1 MHPSEA
7 IKGVSSDKL
16 EGRTI
21 VIGIAGSIAAIE
33 SVKLIRELIRNGADV
48 VPVMSMEAERIVHPN
63 SIEFASGK
71 KPIVELDGGV
81 PYVDLCG
88 AGPSAG
94 ALLIA
99 PATANTISKIACGIA
114 DTAVTTFA
122 CSALGSGIPI
132 LIAPSM
138 HESMYN
144 QKILEENM
152 KKLAKLGVTFIG
164 PRIEENKAK
173 MADLDETVSAVIRA
187 VSDSDMEGKRVTV
200 IAGSTEEEIDDV
212 RVITNRSS
220 GRMGV
225 ELARDAY
232 ERGAKVELW
241 LGRAETDPP
250 SFIKVKRFGTVT
262 DLSRMVSKI
271 RCDLCAVPAA
281 ISDFRPKKSGGK
293 VSSKKGSLSID
304 LTPTPKII
312 NLIRKKSKRIKI
324 IGFKLESGL
333 TKSELTTKA
342 LEKLKSAKLDLMVAN
357 DAKNIGKES
366 GEIILLDKSGG
377 SEDISGTKA
386 TLAHQI
392 WSAAIH
398 GI

>member
-7 IKGVSSDKL
+7 IRGIKSKKL
-16 EGRTI
+16 EGKTI
-21 VIGIAGSIAAIE
+21 VLGITGSIAAVE
-33 SVKLIRELIRNGADV
+33 SVKLIRELIRHGADI
-48 VPVMSMEAERIVHPN
+48 VPVMSEEAQRIIHPN

-71 KPIVELDGGV
+71 KPIVELDGSV

-88 AGPSAG
+88 MDGSASV
-94 ALLIA
+94 LLIA
-99 PATANTISKIACGIA
+99 PATANTISKIACGVA
-114 DTAVTTFA
+114 DLPVATFA

-144 QKILEENM
+144 QKILRENM
-152 KKLAKLGVTFIG
+152 AKLAKLGIAFVG
-164 PRIEENKAK
+164 PKIEENKAK
-173 MADLDETVSAVIRA
+173 MADLEEIVSALVRTL
-187 VSDSDMEGKRVTV
+187 SGSDMKGKKVIV

-232 ERGAKVELW
+232 ERGAGVELW
-241 LGRAETDPP
+241 FGRAETNPP
-250 SFIKVKRFGTVT
+250 SYIKVRRFNSAS
-262 DLSRMVSKI
+262 DISRLIKNI
-271 RCDLCAVPAA
+271 RCDFCAVPAA
-281 ISDFRPKKSGGK
+281 ISDFRPKRIRGK
-293 VSSKKGSLSID
+293 VSSKKESLSIE
-304 LTPTPKII
+304 LTPTPKIVD
-312 NLIRKKSKRIKI
+312 LIRKKSKKIKI

-333 TKSELTTKA
+333 SNSQLKKKA
-342 LEKLKSAKLDLMVAN
+342 LEKLKSSKLDLMVAN
-357 DAKNIGKES
+357 DVKNIGRES
-366 GEIILLDKSGG
+366 GKIILLNESGN
-377 SEDISGTKA
+377 SRSISGTKA

-392 WSAAIH
+392 WSAVIH